1 MLPEWLLNIPASTL
15 FTLAVSFTISLAT
28 TLLNRR
34 LIDREKFMKWQR
46 EINRWEAMMNRAK
59 RTGDRKL
66 LARAKRQEPR
76 IMQLRSR
83 IMTQQM
89 KGTAITFVPLLL
101 IWQFL
106 IGFFRDTPIAYLPGL
121 NGPLVMPFFIWY
133 IICSFFTGTLVSRI
147 LGVSP
152 PVGLGEK

>member
-15 FTLAVSFTISLAT
+15 FTLVISFIISLAT
-28 TLLNRR
+28 TLLNRK
-34 LIDREKFMKWQR
+34 LINKEQFMKWQE
-46 EINRWEAMMNRAK
+46 EINRWEAMMKRAK

-66 LARAKRQEPR
+66 LAKAKRQEPR

-83 IMTQQM
+83 MMTQQM
-89 KGTAITFVPLLL
+89 KGGAITFVPLLL
-101 IWQFL
+101 VWQFL
-106 IGFFRDTPIAYLPGL
+106 IGSFRDVPVAYLPGL

-133 IICSFFTGTLVSRI
+133 IICSFFVSTIVSRI

-152 PVGLGEK
+152 SMGLGEK